1 MVSPLKPKRFDGRS
15 QHPNLVEKAKK
26 FGQSVFNGL
35 MGFRDSVCLY
45 YVILLLYV
53 LLNILYI
60 SRHGYIDTRHMHY
73 ICIYII
79 HTLHNVYI

>member
-45 YVILLLYV
+45 
-53 LLNILYI
+53 
-60 SRHGYIDTRHMHY
+60 
-73 ICIYII
+73 CYII
-79 HTLHNVYI
+79 TVCIIKYTVY